1 MPSKL
6 NEGLR
11 PGDLED
17 LVLPMITVDEY
28 ESKIDDNAIV
38 IGFYVHDKD
47 AAEDLNRYVQKS
59 PIQLLDTEVS
69 PAPDQHGYYIVFVE
83 IMNDQRIV
91 DNIEAILE
99 EISPLTSTEEW
110 QMRVRGSDDTQSFSA
125 KVLSR
130 KFAKMRSDVDYS
142 EETENKVMEFFKAS
156 DLSNVIIENNHLK
169 LVGHD
174 SEYRAEIVDFG
185 NGEKI
190 VNIHNLSESAISL
203 DMRNIAETLKLTRLL
218 GDGWLSA
225 HIGDHCILQ
234 RNGSDHALLLKN
246 ARFM

>member
-6 NEGLR
+6 NEGMR

-38 IGFYVHDKD
+38 IGFYVHDND
-47 AAEDLNRYVQKS
+47 AADDLNRYIQKS

-83 IMNDQRIV
+83 LMNDQRIV
-91 DNIEAILE
+91 DNIESVIE
-99 EISPLTSTEEW
+99 EISPLTATEDW
-110 QMRVRGSDDTQSFSA
+110 QMRVRGNDNTVPLSA
-125 KVLSR
+125 KVLAR
-130 KFAKMRSDVDYS
+130 HFAKMRSDVDHS

-156 DLSNVIIENNHLK
+156 DLSNVIIENNHLV

-174 SEYRAEIVDFG
+174 SEYRADIVDFG
-185 NGEKI
+185 DSEKI
-190 VNIHNLSESAISL
+190 VNTHNLSESAISL
-203 DMRNIAETLKLTRLL
+203 DMRNIAECLKLTRLL
-218 GDGWLSA
+218 GDSWLTS
-225 HIGDHCILQ
+225 HIGDNCILQ
-234 RNGSDHALLLKN
+234 RNGSEHALLLKN
-246 ARFM
+246 ARFI